1 MCCRFASM
9 QDGADREHRPSILAE
24 SVRNLR
30 KVPETGKM
38 WLIDNESGL
47 FDAYELLYRGRTD
60 GQKFIKFHQRMLKTF
75 CIYRQSTVERILQL
89 AAHSSPD
96 DLLLKLAHKA
106 EPVLEQMP
114 RTAEYKLF
122 KGYFHTRLKE
132 VRNWI
137 ETCRKSH

>member
-1 MCCRFASM
+1 M

-30 KVPETGKM
+30 QVPETGKL

-47 FDAYELLYRGRTD
+47 LDAYELLYQGRD
-60 GQKFIKFHQRMLKTF
+60 MGRRFQDFHRRMLRTF
-75 CIYRQSTVERILQL
+75 CIFRQGTVQRLRHL
-89 AAHSSPD
+89 ASQSSPHET
-96 DLLLKLAHKA
+96 LLHFAQKA
-106 EPVLEQMP
+106 EPLLQEMP

-132 VRNWI
+132 VLAWVDA
-137 ETCRKSH
+137 CRKER

>member
-1 MCCRFASM
+1 M
-9 QDGADREHRPSILAE
+9 QDGADREHKPSILAE

-47 FDAYELLYRGRTD
+47 FDAYELLYRGRDD
-60 GQKFIKFHQRMLKTF
+60 GRKFIEFHQRMLQTF
-75 CIYRQSTVERILQL
+75 CIFRQSTVNYIREL

-96 DLLLKLAHKA
+96 DLLLKFANKA
-106 EPVLEQMP
+106 EPLLEQMP

-132 VRNWI
+132 VRTWI
-137 ETCRKSH
+137 EKCQKSH